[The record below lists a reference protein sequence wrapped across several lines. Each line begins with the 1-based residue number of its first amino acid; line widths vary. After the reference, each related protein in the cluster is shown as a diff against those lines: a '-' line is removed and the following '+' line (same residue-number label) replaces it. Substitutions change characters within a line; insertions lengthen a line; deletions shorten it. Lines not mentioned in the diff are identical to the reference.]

1 MENILA
7 QAKKVADDAEVFIV
21 SSDATPVQFEANRL
35 KHIQS
40 KQSRTVALRLIRAG
54 KIGYGVTTDA
64 SDSQRLIDMAVA
76 TAEFGMPAGFELPAL
91 TAYPQVDTYDR
102 DIESVP
108 LEEMIR
114 LGEELIATVRS
125 HTRDI
130 VCEAEVTRKTISVSI
145 INSRGGEA
153 NYKKSIFSLGIS
165 GSLIG
170 ENDMLFVGE
179 GESSCHPILETK
191 PVTNMVLNQLEWA
204 RNRASVP
211 SRSLPVIFTPNGVAS
226 ALIAPLMAAFNGKI
240 VFEGASPIGSR
251 RGEQVFSQDLWLW
264 DDTTIAYRPGS
275 RPCDDEGVPSRRTPL
290 IEAGTVGNFLYDLRT
305 AALAGT
311 KSTGNGSRHG
321 GGLPSPSPG
330 AFIIQAA
337 STTFDEMVSDMK
349 EGLVIEHLMGAEQ
362 GNILGG
368 DFSGNVLLGYRVE
381 NGKIVGRVKDTMVSG
396 NIYQVLKDITAIGSD
411 ARWVGSF
418 LYTPSLYCPGL
429 SVASKG

>member
-1 MENILA
+1 MKNILA
-7 QAKKVADDAEVFIV
+7 QARKVAEAAEVFIV
-21 SSDATPVQFEANRL
+21 SAEVAPIQFEANRL

-40 KQSRTVALRLIRAG
+40 KQSQTVALRLLRAG
-54 KIGYGVTTDA
+54 KIGYGVTTDPG
-64 SDSQRLIDMAVA
+64 DGQRLIDMAVA
-76 TAEFGMPAGFELPAL
+76 TAEFGMPAGFELPAP
-91 TAYPQVDTYDR
+91 TSYHQVDTYDHKV
-102 DIESVP
+102 DSVP
-108 LEEMIR
+108 LEEMIK
-114 LGEELIATVRS
+114 LGEEMIATLRC
-125 HTRDI
+125 HTPDI
-130 VCEAEVTRKTISVSI
+130 VCEAEVTKNAISVSI
-145 INSRGGEA
+145 MNSHGNEA

-179 GESSCHPILETK
+179 GQSSCHPILQTK
-191 PVTNMVLNQLEWA
+191 TVTDMVLNQLEWA
-204 RNRASVP
+204 KNRASVP

-240 VFEGASPIGSR
+240 VLEGASPIGNR
-251 RGEQVFSQDLWLW
+251 HGEQVFSQYLWLW

-290 IEAGTVGNFLYDLRT
+290 IKAGTVANFFYDLRT
-305 AALAGT
+305 GALAGT
-311 KSTGNGSRHG
+311 NSTGNGSRYG

-330 AFIIQAA
+330 AFIIQAGGA
-337 STTFDEMVSDMK
+337 TFDEMVNDMK
-349 EGLVIEHLMGAEQ
+349 EGLVIEYLMGAGQ

-368 DFSGNVLLGYRVE
+368 NFSGNVLLGYRVE

-396 NIYQVLKDITAIGSD
+396 NIYQVLKEITAIGSD
-411 ARWVGSF
+411 ARWVGGS